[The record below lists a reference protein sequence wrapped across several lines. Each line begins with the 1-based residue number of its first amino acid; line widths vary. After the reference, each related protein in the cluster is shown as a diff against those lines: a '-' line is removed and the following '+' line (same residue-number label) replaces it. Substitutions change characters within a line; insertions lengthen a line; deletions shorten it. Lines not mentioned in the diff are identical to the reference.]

1 MTLDVLN
8 AHLDLVTQLNT
19 SREMLQSMRDSV
31 LRASNYDGMPHASGA
46 GDKVGALAIKLA
58 EQEETVARYDRIV
71 KKSEA
76 EVKAFIN
83 TIEDNR
89 TNLIF
94 YLRFICGYSWQAVA
108 DVIGGKNTEDAVRMV
123 CYRYLQTD
131 QQGKSCSSLL
141 HAVH

>member
-8 AHLDLVTQLNT
+8 AHLDLVIQLNT

-31 LRASNYDGMPHASGA
+31 LRASNYDGMPRASGA

-76 EVKAFIN
+76 EVRAYIN

-123 CYRYLQTD
+123 CYRYLQAD
-131 QQGKSCSSLL
+131 QSGKSRSSPLQ
-141 HAVH
+141 AVH

>member
-31 LRASNYDGMPHASGA
+31 LRASRYDGMPHATGA
-46 GDKVGALAIKLA
+46 SDKVGQLAIKLA
-58 EQEETVARYDRIV
+58 EQEETVARYERIV
-71 KKSEA
+71 EKSEA
-76 EVKAFIN
+76 EIKAYID

-94 YLRFICGYSWQAVA
+94 YLRFICGFGWQAVA

-123 CYRYLQTD
+123 CYRYLQAD
-131 QQGKSCSSLL
+131 QPGKNCSSPL